1 MAAVL
6 YVLAEAIRHLA
17 IMTQPVMPESMSR
30 MLDQLGVPADKR
42 DFAALDDQ
50 LLPDTPLPKP
60 EGVFPRFHEEEGE
73 AEA

>member
-1 MAAVL
+1 
-6 YVLAEAIRHLA
+6 
-17 IMTQPVMPESMSR
+17 MPESMSR